1 MALKD
6 TFFISHG
13 SSTISI
19 DDSIP
24 AWEFLTSWKEV
35 LPQRFSSILVISGHW
50 DTDVPTVN
58 VVDHNK
64 TIYDYYGFP
73 KVMYK
78 VRNLA
83 LCLMSCFVPTKVSS
97 TGGAPHVAKRV
108 KELLEA
114 SGFSK
119 VDEDR
124 KGGFDHGAWV
134 PLMLMY
140 PVCQLSISSQR
151 WSGSALHNLRAIG
164 PRNSPTAPW
173 ALAFDS
179 WLKNSLIEGRY
190 EEVNKFDEKAPYAKL
205 AHPWP
210 DHFFPLHVA
219 MGDAGENSK
228 AKIVH
233 HSWDA
238 GSISCA
244 SFGFTAATS

>member
-83 LCLMSCFVPTKVSS
+83 LCLMSCFVPSTLLLPFLLFTITKC
-97 TGGAPHVAKRV
+97 
-108 KELLEA
+108 L
-114 SGFSK
+114 
-119 VDEDR
+119 
-124 KGGFDHGAWV
+124 
-134 PLMLMY
+134 
-140 PVCQLSISSQR
+140 
-151 WSGSALHNLRAIG
+151 IG
-164 PRNSPTAPW
+164 NP
-173 ALAFDS
+173 
-179 WLKNSLIEGRY
+179 LKNTLS
-190 EEVNKFDEKAPYAKL
+190 
-205 AHPWP
+205 
-210 DHFFPLHVA
+210 
-219 MGDAGENSK
+219 
-228 AKIVH
+228 
-233 HSWDA
+233 
-238 GSISCA
+238 
-244 SFGFTAATS
+244 

>member
-78 VRNLA
+78 VL
-83 LCLMSCFVPTKVSS
+83 SS
-97 TGGAPHVAKRV
+97 TRGAPHVAKRV

-124 KGGFDHGAWV
+124 KGGHDHGAWV

-219 MGDAGENSK
+219 MGAAGENSK